1 MKKALRFLAL
11 LLCAATLLVFAS
23 CVKDRPEGIP
33 DGMQLACAE
42 NADFR
47 LYVPTTWNPN
57 TDYGVSGAYFNL
69 STQTTVSVVKY
80 PITDAMRAQL
90 SEASIAEDNGEAR
103 IDWYWS
109 TQCRPALEAVS
120 LGGSFS
126 DVEEKTSTLLGDAN
140 AWRYHCKGHSKQKQ
154 ADVHFVQVIAEREN
168 AFYVFSYTAE
178 EARYEACLPDVE
190 SMLDVFVFA
199 EPYTSDEYAKPIDK
213 EAEAPEG
220 MMLASN
226 DDVAYRFYVPT
237 DWTVDPDQTV
247 FAAFASDGSSVSVVP
262 YMPTEEGVSAE
273 AFFESCKE
281 ALQGTADNG
290 GFEVLEESDT
300 TLGGRN
306 AKVYVYRY
314 AIGGNEYRYKQV
326 IAVYKSMVYSLTYT
340 ARNDAEIFNSHL
352 ADVDRMIAAFQF
364 R

>member
-1 MKKALRFLAL
+1 MKKALRFVAL
-11 LLCAATLLVFAS
+11 LLCAAMLTVFAS

-33 DGMQLACAE
+33 DGMQIACAE

-47 LYVPTTWNPN
+47 LYVPTTWNVN

-80 PITDAMRAQL
+80 PITDTMRAQM
-90 SEASIAEDNGEAR
+90 SEAGIAEDNGEAR
-103 IDWYWS
+103 IDWYWN
-109 TQCRPALEAVS
+109 TQSRPALEAVS

-126 DVEEKTSTLLGDAN
+126 EVEEKSSMLLDDAN
-140 AWRYHCKGHSKQKQ
+140 AWRYHCKGHSKPKQ
-154 ADVHFVQVIAEREN
+154 ADLHFVQVIAEREN
-168 AFYVFSYTAE
+168 AFYVFTYTAE
-178 EARYEACLPDVE
+178 EAQYQNCLRDVE
-190 SMLDVFVFA
+190 AMLEAFVFA
-199 EPYTSDEYAKPIDK
+199 EPYSSDEYAKQIDK
-213 EAEAPEG
+213 AAPAPDG
-220 MMLASN
+220 MKLASN

-237 DWTVDPDQTV
+237 DWTIDPDQSI
-247 FAAFASDGSSVSVVP
+247 FAAFATDGSSVSVVP

-273 AFFESCKE
+273 AFFNSCKD
-281 ALQGTADNG
+281 ALQSTADDG
-290 GFEVLEESDT
+290 GFEILEEGNT

-314 AIGGNEYRYKQV
+314 TVGGNEYRYKQV

-340 ARNDAEIFNSHL
+340 SRPGAEFYEAHL
-352 ADVDRMIAAFQF
+352 ADVDRMIAEFQF